1 MCRHQAGERVEAN
14 IQRMDLLAFPFQ
26 QRPCPKCAS
35 PVDSAI
41 VDARDPGSRGTS
53 FVFYDCVA
61 CGQLVYRILQFDIAT
76 SNRDNSLLLEQLD
89 SDEQIAEVIRAS
101 VGAP

>member
-1 MCRHQAGERVEAN
+1 VQVRQSGERRYT
-14 IQRMDLLAFPFQ
+14 QRMDLVAFPFQ
-26 QRPCPKCAS
+26 QRPCPNCAS
-35 PVDSAI
+35 LADSAI
-41 VDARDPGSRGTS
+41 LDARDPRSHGTS

-61 CGQLVYRILQFDIAT
+61 CGQLVYRILQFDMANST
-76 SNRDNSLLLEQLD
+76 MDNSLLLEPVE

>member
-1 MCRHQAGERVEAN
+1 
-14 IQRMDLLAFPFQ
+14 MDLLAFPFQ

-41 VDARDPGSRGTS
+41 IDARDPGSPSTS
-53 FVFYDCVA
+53 FVIYDCVA
-61 CGQLVYRILQFDIAT
+61 CRQLVYRILQFDIAT
-76 SNRDNSLLLEQLD
+76 SNKDNGLLIED
-89 SDEQIAEVIRAS
+89 VESDEQIAEVIRAS

>member
-1 MCRHQAGERVEAN
+1 
-14 IQRMDLLAFPFQ
+14 MDLLAFPFQ

-41 VDARDPGSRGTS
+41 IDARDPGSRGTT
-53 FVFYDCVA
+53 FVLYDCVA
-61 CGQLVYRILQFDIAT
+61 CGKLVYRILQFDIAT
-76 SNRDNSLLLEQLD
+76 SNTDNSLLLEEVE

-101 VGAP
+101 VSAP

>member
-1 MCRHQAGERVEAN
+1 MRRRQYSS
-14 IQRMDLLAFPFQ
+14 MDLLAFPFQ

-41 VDARDPGSRGTS
+41 IDARDPGSRSTS
-53 FVFYDCVA
+53 FVIYDCVA

-76 SNRDNSLLLEQLD
+76 STKDNGLLIEEVE
-89 SDEQIAEVIRAS
+89 SHEQIAEVIRAS

>member
-1 MCRHQAGERVEAN
+1 
-14 IQRMDLLAFPFQ
+14 MDLLAFPFQ

-41 VDARDPGSRGTS
+41 IDARDPGSRGIT
-53 FVFYDCVA
+53 FALYDCVA
-61 CGQLVYRILQFDIAT
+61 CGKLVYRILQFDIAT
-76 SNRDNSLLLEQLD
+76 SNTDNSLLLEEVE
-89 SDEQIAEVIRAS
+89 SDEQVVEVIRAS